1 MEIAEHSA
9 REVKYADRHELAE
22 AVQMVYPPKP
32 VPVEFRE
39 EVDDCPG
46 INQRKRSPKTNR

>member
-1 MEIAEHSA
+1 M
-9 REVKYADRHELAE
+9 KYADRHELAE

-39 EVDDCPG
+39 ECDAVQPK
-46 INQRKRSPKTNR
+46 RTLKKRSPKVNR